1 MQGMEMSLSGMAG
14 AHPLP
19 CEGPVKQKGH
29 TRGCGRA
36 GRLQRTEGTTA
47 LALQLAPNSSQQ
59 RPNPAGRQHST
70 ALLPTAMEGK
80 VPNKEGEQRVSLQYS
95 SDVSHQG
102 RKGDPLITDVLNF
115 ILSTAFALVL
125 QIQRMG
131 AQEFSFLHMAESCS
145 QFPSFRKLY

>member
-1 MQGMEMSLSGMAG
+1 
-14 AHPLP
+14 
-19 CEGPVKQKGH
+19 
-29 TRGCGRA
+29 
-36 GRLQRTEGTTA
+36 
-47 LALQLAPNSSQQ
+47 
-59 RPNPAGRQHST
+59 
-70 ALLPTAMEGK
+70 MEGK

-131 AQEFSFLHMAESCS
+131 VQEFSFLHMAESCS
-145 QFPSFRKLY
+145 QFPSFPKLY